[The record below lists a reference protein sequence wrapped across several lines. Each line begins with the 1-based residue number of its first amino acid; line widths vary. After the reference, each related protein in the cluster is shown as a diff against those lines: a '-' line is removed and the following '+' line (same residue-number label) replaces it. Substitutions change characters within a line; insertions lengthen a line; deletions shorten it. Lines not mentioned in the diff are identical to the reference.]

1 MGNGKTT
8 LFQFV
13 IYLYCFE
20 CQSKS
25 IVMIF
30 IIYGGGAVYQL
41 CSGVENGAT
50 YLFTSF
56 YYQFNFRRS
65 RSCQLNVFPFVNL
78 SFDIIKCEG

>member
-1 MGNGKTT
+1 M
-8 LFQFV
+8 
-13 IYLYCFE
+13 
-20 CQSKS
+20 SKQINS
-25 IVMIF
+25 NDF
-30 IIYGGGAVYQL
+30 YNLWGGAVYQL